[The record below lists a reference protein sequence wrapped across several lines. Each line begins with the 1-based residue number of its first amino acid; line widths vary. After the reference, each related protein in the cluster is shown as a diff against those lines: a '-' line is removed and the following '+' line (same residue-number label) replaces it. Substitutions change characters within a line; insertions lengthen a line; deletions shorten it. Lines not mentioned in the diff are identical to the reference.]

1 MMPTMPDSGGTIVL
15 PADADG
21 VARAG
26 KILRQGGLVAFP
38 TETVYGLGA
47 DALEAAAVRGIF
59 AAKGRPADDPLIVH
73 VASAAHVG
81 RVAHLSQLAERLAE
95 RFWPGPLTLVLPK
108 TPAVP
113 TEVTAGLET
122 VAVRVPA
129 HPVAQALLKA
139 ADQPLAAPSANL
151 FSRLS
156 PTRVEHVLEDLNG
169 RIDAILD
176 GGPTRLGLEST
187 IVDVTGA
194 QPRLLRPGG
203 LAAEEI
209 EAALGK
215 RLVVGVESQAGPR
228 PAPGL
233 MLMHYAPRTP
243 LVLIVGEPGRA
254 RTRLEREVRQ
264 ALARGRR
271 VGVLLLEDDGN
282 LFGTEVTRVQ
292 LGSWNDA
299 QASAVR
305 FFDALRELDRAELDV
320 LFSRELADPRSGL
333 GRALADR
340 LRRAASRVVD

>member
-1 MMPTMPDSGGTIVL
+1 M
-15 PADADG
+15 
-21 VARAG
+21 
-26 KILRQGGLVAFP
+26 
-38 TETVYGLGA
+38 
-47 DALEAAAVRGIF
+47 
-59 AAKGRPADDPLIVH
+59 H
-73 VASAAHVG
+73 VASAAHVD
-81 RVAHLSQLAERLAE
+81 RVAPMTVMAERLAE
-95 RFWPGPLTLVLPK
+95 RFWPGPLTLVLHK

-129 HPVAQALLKA
+129 HPVAQALLRA
-139 ADQPLAAPSANL
+139 ADQPVAAPSANL
-151 FSRLS
+151 FSRPS
-156 PTRVEHVLEDLNG
+156 PTRVEHVLEDLDG

-194 QPRLLRPGG
+194 HPRLLRPGG
-203 LAAEEI
+203 LAAEDI
-209 EAALGK
+209 EAVLGTS
-215 RLVVGVESQAGPR
+215 LLLGVEQQTGPR

-233 MLMHYAPRTP
+233 MPMHYSPRTP
-243 LVLIVGEPGRA
+243 LVLIVGDPSSAPA
-254 RTRLEREVRQ
+254 RLKREVAQ
-264 ALARGRR
+264 ALAQGRR

-282 LFGTEVTRVQ
+282 LFGTEVDRAQV
-292 LGSWNDA
+292 GRWNDA

-305 FFDALRELDRAELDV
+305 LFDALRDLDRADLDV